1 MNFLLKLIL
10 AFCFTLTTLSQTLT
24 NERAN
29 QFINAMI
36 NDSDSLENFVL
47 PEELTLSKRLGI
59 NYEGI
64 KNKFLI
70 SYEIPLQIIEE
81 IKSKKIDYSIKLEQ
95 LDDEFSILHFEV
107 KQKNYET
114 SYYFKNNHLISPP
127 YFFYKDWHKI
137 ESEHFI
143 FYISN
148 PVNFNQYSINRLEEF
163 ISGIFSVLNYME
175 DETQLLKEEKIIF
188 ILCKDE
194 DEIEKLTGYK
204 ARGMFNLAY
213 DYIITTFNC
222 HYHELVHLLMNYK
235 LKDLPLYT
243 HPFLQEG
250 FAVAFGG
257 RGGKEPEVIRNLGYF
272 IAKSKFLDY
281 KKLLSSDE
289 FRNFD
294 VSMSYP
300 LSGLYNLFLIE
311 DIGIDEYINLSLSY
325 SASEMKSI
333 KIKSEDFP
341 VEEEWIEFLFDF
353 GNDKNIKIDI
363 PENHYINSI
372 VDSSFR
378 ISEDDSDY
386 LFEIKDDILIS
397 TMEKEDDYISKK
409 FIELY
414 PYMTYNGEKYLIR
427 VEKNEVALYNL
438 LTNNLIANY
447 VSGFSISMKTV
458 PEGNGYYKFLIRKNI
473 FDESSKEWS
482 IKIVGNK

>member
-1 MNFLLKLIL
+1 
-10 AFCFTLTTLSQTLT
+10 
-24 NERAN
+24 
-29 QFINAMI
+29 
-36 NDSDSLENFVL
+36 
-47 PEELTLSKRLGI
+47 
-59 NYEGI
+59 
-64 KNKFLI
+64 
-70 SYEIPLQIIEE
+70 
-81 IKSKKIDYSIKLEQ
+81 
-95 LDDEFSILHFEV
+95 
-107 KQKNYET
+107 
-114 SYYFKNNHLISPP
+114 
-127 YFFYKDWHKI
+127 
-137 ESEHFI
+137 
-143 FYISN
+143 
-148 PVNFNQYSINRLEEF
+148 YSINRLEEF

-213 DYIITTFNC
+213 DYIISTFNC

-458 PEGNGYYKFLIRKNI
+458 PEENGYYKFLIRKNI